1 MIYFYRIYYSSY
13 IHYKVNF
20 GVNLLDNIIDLWNAV
35 LKEITGSVSNAVL
48 STWIKDLV
56 PVDFDGDSVIVQ
68 ASSEFKKN
76 IIENRFLNEIKKS
89 CEAVIGFPVNVCV
102 TVDEASSKNAENVKN
117 NGAGFD
123 NNQLSVE
130 SELDS
135 SKLEP
140 TFANFIVG
148 STNQFAY
155 VAAVAVTNNPGSVH
169 NPLFI
174 YGDSGLGKTH
184 LLKAIMAELKL
195 RKPTMN
201 IIYTSGENF
210 LNEMINHMG
219 EKNMSEFHNKYRNA
233 DILLMDDIQ
242 FIGKTSVAQEEFF
255 YTFEA
260 LINQGKQ
267 IVLTSDRPPKDI
279 PTLEERLRSR
289 FVQGLLADIQPP
301 MLETRIAIIRRK
313 AQAFNMAIP
322 DDVVEFIAERL
333 KNNVRQIEGVV
344 NKLYA
349 VYSIDGSAPTI
360 GVANDII
367 KDIIYYAQ
375 PTEVTINNIIDKVA
389 RSFGVSPED
398 IRSEKKK
405 AEISNARQAAMYI
418 MREVTNL
425 TFEEIGGQ
433 FGGKKHSTVIYSIE
447 SCESKME
454 DNPSLKNNIYDI
466 MKSIKDERIDN

>member
-1 MIYFYRIYYSSY
+1 MVST
-13 IHYKVNF
+13 
-20 GVNLLDNIIDLWNAV
+20 AV
-35 LKEITGSVSNAVL
+35 MT
-48 STWIKDLV
+48 TWIKPLV
-56 PVDFDGDSVIVQ
+56 PVSFDNDCLVLETT
-68 ASSEFKKN
+68 SEFKKG
-76 IIENRFLNEIKKS
+76 IIDGRFRGEIVKA
-89 CEAVIGFPVNVCV
+89 CEQVLGFDINVEIIADGQASQGSSTVNTAV
-102 TVDEASSKNAENVKN
+102 ASSIGIIDSK
-117 NGAGFD
+117 
-123 NNQLSVE
+123 
-130 SELDS
+130 ELDM
-135 SKLEP
+135 KKFEP

-184 LLKAIMAELKL
+184 LLKAINYELKNT
-195 RKPTMN
+195 RPSMN
-201 IIYTSGENF
+201 ILFTSGENF
-210 LNEMINHMG
+210 LNEMIIHMG
-219 EKNMSEFHNKYRNA
+219 DKKMSEFHNKYRNA

-279 PTLEERLRSR
+279 PTLEERLRAR
-289 FVQGLLADIQPP
+289 FVQGLLADIKPP

-313 AQAFNMAIP
+313 AQAFEMVIP

-344 NKLYA
+344 NRLHAMYTI
-349 VYSIDGSAPTI
+349 SGTPPTI
-360 GVANDII
+360 GEANEII
-367 KDIIYYAQ
+367 RDIIYYAQ

-389 RSFGVSPED
+389 AAFGVSSDD

-405 AEISNARQAAMYI
+405 AEISNARQFAMYI
-418 MREVTNL
+418 MREVTSL
-425 TFEEIGGQ
+425 TFEEIGSQ

-447 SCESKME
+447 AAESKME
-454 DNPSLKNNIYDI
+454 DNPQLKNTVYDI
-466 MKSIKDERIDN
+466 LKSIKDEKIE

>member
-1 MIYFYRIYYSSY
+1 M
-13 IHYKVNF
+13 
-20 GVNLLDNIIDLWNAV
+20 DNIIELWNAV
-35 LKEITGSVSNAVL
+35 LQEIAGNVSNAVL

-56 PVDFDGDSVIVQ
+56 PIDFDGDCVTVQ

-76 IIENRFLNEIKKS
+76 IICNRFLNEIKNA
-89 CEAVIGFPVNVCV
+89 CEAVIGFPVNVNV
-102 TVDEASSKNAENVKN
+102 TIDESAIKNTEAVNSNRKS
-117 NGAGFD
+117 D
-123 NNQLSVE
+123 NNHITVE
-130 SELDS
+130 NELDS
-135 SKLEP
+135 SKFEP
-140 TFANFIVG
+140 TFSNFIVG

-184 LLKAIMAELKL
+184 LLKAIKSELKS

-242 FIGKTSVAQEEFF
+242 FIGRTSVAQEEFF

-289 FVQGLLADIQPP
+289 FIQGLLADIQPP

-313 AQAFNMAIP
+313 AQAFNMQIT

-344 NKLYA
+344 NRLYA
-349 VYSIDGSAPTI
+349 VYSIDGTAPTI
-360 GVANDII
+360 GAANDII

-389 RSFGVSPED
+389 KSFGVSPED
-398 IRSEKKK
+398 IRSDKKK
-405 AEISNARQAAMYI
+405 SEISNARQAAMYI

-425 TFEEIGGQ
+425 TFEEIGAQ

-466 MKSIKDERIDN
+466 MKSIKDERID